1 MEVIL
6 SMAREERLKKLQT
19 LLEEADSPLSGEHLS
34 TIFRVSRQAIVQ
46 DVAKLRNRG
55 LQILSTPQGYVLPK
69 NSKVFKRIIA
79 VKHAPE
85 DITSELMTIVALGGR
100 VIDVIVEHPI
110 YGEIRGNINVTT
122 RDEVVKFVTLMQSS
136 GQNPLLSLS
145 QGFHLH
151 TIEADSEECLD
162 KIEKALKDKGFLLL

>member
-1 MEVIL
+1 ME
-6 SMAREERLKKLQT
+6 RKERLKKLQA

-34 TIFRVSRQAIVQ
+34 NVFRVSRQAIVQ
-46 DVAKLRNRG
+46 DVATLRNRG